1 MSRKIRKFC
10 GSPDFSDKKR
20 FAMKLGNIKINF
32 WVVFFGAIIMFA
44 ISGLPFVSNAQD
56 NSNSRPR
63 QAAAKATPTP
73 TPPVITPSN
82 PPQTT
87 PKTSPTPPPVEEDP
101 GDLVIESNI
110 VSLNV
115 RVVDRNGRP
124 LGDVRPEEF
133 KVFEDGVAQKVET
146 VIKEEVPVNYGM
158 LIDNSGSLRSQLE
171 KVIEAG
177 KILVDAN
184 KPEDEAFIIRF
195 VSSDKI
201 EEKQDW
207 TKDKT
212 ALKETLDE
220 LYIEGGSTAIIDAVM
235 LAADKAAEYEKS
247 AKRED
252 RKRRALILV
261 TDGEDRASYYK
272 EEQLFAKLRE
282 ADVQIYTIGFVNEL
296 GTDKSLFGK
305 SDKGKATSLLER
317 MAKETGGKSYFPNS
331 VGELAQIARDI
342 NNELRMQYIL
352 SYQPT
357 NEKRDGSYR
366 AIRVQ
371 IADDAKRGKRIA
383 LTRAGYTA
391 AKN

>member
-1 MSRKIRKFC
+1 
-10 GSPDFSDKKR
+10 
-20 FAMKLGNIKINF
+20 MKLGNKKVNF
-32 WVVFFGAIIMFA
+32 WVVFFGAIVMVA
-44 ISGLPFVSNAQD
+44 IFGLPFVSNAQD

-73 TPPVITPSN
+73 TPPVVPPSN
-82 PPQTT
+82 LPQTA

-212 ALKETLDE
+212 ALKEMLDE

-235 LAADKAAEYEKS
+235 LAADKAADYEKS

-305 SDKGKATSLLER
+305 SDQGKAKALLER

-331 VGELAQIARDI
+331 VSELAQIARDI

>member
-1 MSRKIRKFC
+1 
-10 GSPDFSDKKR
+10 
-20 FAMKLGNIKINF
+20 MKLGNTKINF

-44 ISGLPFVSNAQD
+44 IFGLPFVSNAQD

-73 TPPVITPSN
+73 TPPVVPPSN
-82 PPQTT
+82 LPQTT
-87 PKTSPTPPPVEEDP
+87 PKTSPTPEVIEEDP
-101 GDLVIESNI
+101 GEIIIRSDV

-212 ALKETLDE
+212 VLKEMLDE

-305 SDKGKATSLLER
+305 SDQGKAKALLER

-331 VGELAQIARDI
+331 VSELAQIARDI

-366 AIRVQ
+366 TIRVQ

>member
-1 MSRKIRKFC
+1 
-10 GSPDFSDKKR
+10 
-20 FAMKLGNIKINF
+20 MKLRNKNVNLWIGF
-32 WVVFFGAIIMFA
+32 LGAVVMFA
-44 ISGLPFVSNAQD
+44 AFGLPFASKAQD
-56 NSNSRPR
+56 SNNSRPR
-63 QAAAKATPTP
+63 QATARPTATP
-73 TPPVITPSN
+73 TPPVIQPSN
-82 PPQTT
+82 PQPASAK
-87 PKTSPTPPPVEEDP
+87 PSPTPPPDDEDGGP
-101 GDLVIESNI
+101 IIIESNI

-124 LGDVRPEEF
+124 VGDIRPEEF

-146 VIKEEVPVNYGM
+146 VSREEVPVNYGLM
-158 LIDNSGSLRSQLE
+158 IDNSGSLRSQLE

-184 KPEDEAFIIRF
+184 KPDDETFIIRF

-207 TKDKT
+207 TKDKNL
-212 ALKETLDE
+212 LKETLDE
-220 LYIEGGSTAIIDAVM
+220 LYVEGGSTAIIDAV
-235 LAADKAAEYEKS
+235 LLGADKAAEYEKS
-247 AKRED
+247 ARPED

-272 EEQLFAKLRE
+272 EEQLFARLRE

-305 SDKGKATSLLER
+305 SDKGKATALLER
-317 MAKETGGKSYFPNS
+317 MAKETGGKSYFPAS
-331 VGELAQIARDI
+331 VSELPQIARDI
-342 NNELRMQYIL
+342 NNELRTQYIL

-357 NEKRDGSYR
+357 NEKRDGTYR

-371 IADDAKRGKRIA
+371 VADDAKRGKRIA
-383 LTRAGYTA
+383 LARAGYTA

>member
-1 MSRKIRKFC
+1 
-10 GSPDFSDKKR
+10 
-20 FAMKLGNIKINF
+20 MKLGNTKVNF
-32 WVVFFGAIIMFA
+32 WVVFFGAILNLA
-44 ISGLPFVSNAQD
+44 ALGLPFVSNAQD
-56 NSNSRPR
+56 NSRPR
-63 QAAAKATPTP
+63 QAAPKPTPTP
-73 TPPVITPSN
+73 TPPVVPPSN
-82 PPQTT
+82 LPQ
-87 PKTSPTPPPVEEDP
+87 TSPTPPPPEVDETP
-101 GDLVIESNI
+101 LVIESNI

-133 KVFEDGVAQKVET
+133 KVFEDGVQQKIET
-146 VIKEEVPVNYGM
+146 VIREEVPVNYGM

-177 KILVDAN
+177 KILIDAN
-184 KPEDEAFIIRF
+184 RPEDEAFIIRF

-207 TKDKT
+207 TKNKNL
-212 ALKETLDE
+212 LKEMLDE

-247 AKRED
+247 SRPED

-296 GTDKSLFGK
+296 GTEKSLFGK
-305 SDKGKATSLLER
+305 SDKGKAVGLLER
-317 MAKETGGKSYFPNS
+317 MAKETGGKAYFPAS
-331 VGELAQIARDI
+331 VSELAQIARDI

-352 SYQPT
+352 SYEPS
-357 NEKRDGSYR
+357 NEKRDGTYR
-366 AIRVQ
+366 TIRVQ

>member
-20 FAMKLGNIKINF
+20 FTMKLGNTKINF

-44 ISGLPFVSNAQD
+44 IFGLPFVSNAQD

-73 TPPVITPSN
+73 TPPVVPPSN
-82 PPQTT
+82 LPQTA

-331 VGELAQIARDI
+331 VSELAQIARDI

>member
-1 MSRKIRKFC
+1 
-10 GSPDFSDKKR
+10 
-20 FAMKLGNIKINF
+20 MKLGNKKVNF
-32 WVVFFGAIIMFA
+32 WVGFIGAIAMTA
-44 ISGLPFVSNAQD
+44 IFGLPFVSNAQD
-56 NSNSRPR
+56 NSRPR
-63 QAAAKATPTP
+63 QAAPTKATPTP
-73 TPPVITPSN
+73 TPPVVPPSN
-82 PPQTT
+82 LPNTT
-87 PKTSPTPPPVEEDP
+87 PKTSPTPPPVDEDD
-101 GDLVIESNI
+101 GKDIIIESNI

-133 KVFEDGVAQKVET
+133 KVFEDGVAQKLDT

-184 KPEDEAFIIRF
+184 KPEDEAFVIRF

-235 LAADKAAEYEKS
+235 LGADKAAEYEKS
-247 AKRED
+247 ARRED
-252 RKRRALILV
+252 RKRRALIVV

-296 GTDKSLFGK
+296 GTEKSLFGK
-305 SDKGKATSLLER
+305 SDQGKAKALLER
-317 MAKETGGKSYFPNS
+317 MAKETGGKAYFPASLN
-331 VGELAQIARDI
+331 ELSQIARDI

-366 AIRVQ
+366 AIKVQ
-371 IADDAKRGKRIA
+371 VADDTKRGKRIA

>member
-1 MSRKIRKFC
+1 
-10 GSPDFSDKKR
+10 
-20 FAMKLGNIKINF
+20 MKLGNIKINF

-87 PKTSPTPPPVEEDP
+87 PKTSPTPPPIEEEKDP
-101 GDLVIESNI
+101 LVIESNI

-133 KVFEDGVAQKVET
+133 KVFEDGVVQKVET

-331 VGELAQIARDI
+331 VSELAQIARDI